1 MVDPEAGPVLNA
13 PLVIIS
19 HGGWCGVGGE
29 VVRLI
34 GPASLQEV
42 ATCAPVQGSERL
54 GLSRDTWLALPAFLK
69 ASLLFQGNRGDAVST
84 GRLDMIWLVLT
95 PTKVPAGRGL
105 PNTWRLAQRQGLWSQ
120 KLRGLNLD
128 STTEKRGNL
137 SNLSVPVCRMGR

>member
-1 MVDPEAGPVLNA
+1 MHGPPIGGFCLTWSVVDPEAGQVLNA
-13 PLVIIS
+13 PLVIIR
-19 HGGWCGVGGE
+19 HGGWCGVVGE

-84 GRLDMIWLVLT
+84 GRLDMI
-95 PTKVPAGRGL
+95 
-105 PNTWRLAQRQGLWSQ
+105 
-120 KLRGLNLD
+120 
-128 STTEKRGNL
+128 
-137 SNLSVPVCRMGR
+137 